1 MDMFIDGQWTPAC
14 SCARQKVMNPATG
27 AIIDTVPTG
36 DAEDADIAIRAADR
50 AFKTWKTTPVAE
62 RARLQKKAAQLMRE
76 RAQEIGR
83 VLTIELGRP
92 LSGSVTEI
100 QRSADLLDVYAEEGL
115 RIHAEMPLTGVAG
128 EKVIVTREPVG
139 VVIAITPFNYP
150 ITLLTFKLGA
160 ALVAGC
166 TVVAKPAEDT
176 PLSTLM
182 LAELF
187 HQAGFPAGCFNV
199 VTGRGRAIGMS
210 MIEHPVPRKV
220 AFTGGTAA
228 GKAIAAAAAGTI
240 KRVTLELGGQCPAI
254 VCADA
259 DLAVSSAAI
268 ARHSFSNSGQF
279 CYRVN
284 RVYVERPVYS
294 ALLDGLLKH
303 VAKLDVGD
311 GLTSNCA
318 LGPLINEKIY
328 RNSAAQIADARSK
341 GARVAIGGDR
351 LTGGVYDGGWFMPPT
366 VIADADHSMLVMR
379 EETFGPVLAVAPF
392 DDRSEAL
399 ARAND
404 TRYGLAGFVFSRD
417 LAAALTM
424 AEQIEAGSVWVNDIH
439 RSRHDVPF
447 GGMKESGVGREKGRY
462 GIDAYLEYKTI
473 YLSYEAGTPCRSF

>member
-1 MDMFIDGQWTPAC
+1 MDMFIDGQWTPAR
-14 SCARQKVMNPATG
+14 SGARQKVTNPATG
-27 AIIDTVPTG
+27 AIVDTVPTG
-36 DAEDADIAIRAADR
+36 GADDADIAIRAADR
-50 AFKTWKTTPVAE
+50 AFKTWKTTPVVE
-62 RARLQKKAAQLMRE
+62 RARLQKKAAQAMRE
-76 RAQEIGR
+76 RAREIGR

-92 LSGSVTEI
+92 LAGSVAEI

-199 VTGRGRAIGMS
+199 VTGRGRAIGMN

-228 GKAIAAAAAGTI
+228 GKAIAASAAGTM

-259 DLAVSSAAI
+259 DLAVASAAI
-268 ARHSFSNSGQF
+268 ARHAFSNSGQF

-284 RVYVERPVYS
+284 RVYVERPAYH
-294 ALLDGLLKH
+294 AFLDRLLEH

-311 GLTSNCA
+311 GLTSDCA
-318 LGPLINEKIY
+318 LGPLVNEKIY
-328 RNSAAQIADARSK
+328 RNSAAQIADARAK
-341 GARVAIGGDR
+341 GARIAIGGDR

-366 VIADADHSMLVMR
+366 VIADADHSMLVMK
-379 EETFGPVLAVAPF
+379 EETFGPVLGVAPF

-424 AEQIEAGSVWVNDIH
+424 AERIEAGSVWVNDIH

-462 GIDAYLEYKTI
+462 GVDAYLEYKTI
-473 YLSYEAGTPCRSF
+473 YLSYETDTP